1 MTEFARY
8 YVTFLREL
16 FSNIWNFIK
25 TLFNAFANLL
35 YYDIKDYFELLVD
48 ASNGF
53 KVLDW
58 IVFVFVFIVNI
69 AFISLIVIR
78 IAQAARRHHKN
89 RKKDAEKAE
98 LLEEIA
104 GLNYKVE
111 ELINEKNQLF
121 AMKVSSLGLR
131 PNGAVPVDNGGSG
144 SSAIERNLKPGEDK
158 KLKAGE
164 SRFVKLIN
172 VDKEY
177 NKLSITTSMGET
189 DMVNLVELVDRF
201 VNFSASQLHLYYEK
215 KLIAIWFAG
224 LATSKILILEG
235 ISGTGKTSL
244 PYAMGK
250 FFQKDAAI
258 ISVQPS
264 WRDRAEIIGYLN
276 EFTKRFNETDFLK
289 SLYETTYRDD
299 INIIILDEMNL
310 ARIEY
315 YFAEFLSIMEMP
327 DVNEWKIDI
336 VPEALSTDPSNLI
349 NGKLLVPQN
358 VWFVGTANKDDST
371 FTITD
376 KVYDR
381 ATVLEMNNRAKYID
395 AAFTPPINMTYE
407 YLDGLFKKALETNP
421 LTTKSLD
428 NLTKIDKF
436 IAQNFK
442 ITFGNRILKQIK
454 IFVPVFVSCGFTETE
469 GIDYFLAYKIIRKF
483 ESLNLS
489 FLHNELNE
497 LISVLDKIY
506 GKGACTECIACI
518 KDFIKNS

>member
-16 FSNIWNFIK
+16 FSNIWDFIK
-25 TLFNAFANLL
+25 TLFSAFANLL
-35 YYDIKDYFELLVD
+35 YYDIKDYFDILVNV
-48 ASNGF
+48 SNGF
-53 KVLDW
+53 NILDW
-58 IVFVFVFIVNI
+58 IVFVFVLIINV
-69 AFISLIVIR
+69 AFITLIIIR

-131 PNGAVPVDNGGSG
+131 TNGTVPVEGGGS
-144 SSAIERNLKPGEDK
+144 SIERGGKPGEDK

-164 SRFVKLIN
+164 SRFVKLMN
-172 VDKEY
+172 VDKDY
-177 NKLSITTSMGET
+177 NKVAIITNMGEA
-189 DMVNLVELVDRF
+189 DMVNLPELVDRF

-250 FFQKDAAI
+250 FFQNDAAI
-258 ISVQPS
+258 VSVQPS

-289 SLYETTYRDD
+289 ALYETTYRDD

-336 VPEALSTDPSNLI
+336 VPDSLSTDPVNI
-349 NGKLLVPQN
+349 VNGKLLVPQN

-381 ATVLEMNNRAKYID
+381 ATVLEMNTKAKYID
-395 AAFTPPINMTYE
+395 AAFTPAINMTYE
-407 YLDGLFKKALETNP
+407 YLDNLFKKALEEHP
-421 LTTKSLD
+421 LSSKSLD
-428 NLTKIDKF
+428 NLTKVDKF
-436 IAQNFK
+436 IASNFK
-442 ITFGNRILKQIK
+442 ITFGNRILKQIR
-454 IFVPVFVSCGFTETE
+454 IFVPVFVACGFSETE
-469 GIDYFLAYKIIRKF
+469 AIDYFLAYKIIRKF

-506 GKGACTECIACI
+506 GKGACEECISCI

>member
-16 FSNIWNFIK
+16 FSNIWDFIK
-25 TLFNAFANLL
+25 TLFSAFANLL
-35 YYDIKDYFELLVD
+35 YYDIKQYFELLVN

-58 IVFVFVFIVNI
+58 VVFVFVFIVNV
-69 AFISLIVIR
+69 AFITLIVIR
-78 IAQAARRHHKN
+78 IFQAARRHHKN

-131 PNGAVPVDNGGSG
+131 PNGSIPVEGGTPSDRVAKSG
-144 SSAIERNLKPGEDK
+144 DDK
-158 KLKAGE
+158 KLKANE

-172 VDKEY
+172 VDKDY
-177 NKLSITTSMGET
+177 NKVAISTSMGES
-189 DMVNLVELVDRF
+189 DMVNLPELVDRF

-250 FFQKDAAI
+250 FFQNDSAI

-264 WRDRAEIIGYLN
+264 WRDRAEILGYLN

-289 SLYETTYRDD
+289 ALYATTYRDD

-336 VPEALSTDPSNLI
+336 VPEALPTDPVNLI

-381 ATVLEMNNRAKYID
+381 ATVLEMNSRAKYID
-395 AAFTPPINMTYE
+395 AAFTPAINMTYE
-407 YLDGLFKKALETNP
+407 YLDSLFKKAIDTNP
-421 LTTKSLD
+421 LSQKSLD
-428 NLTKIDKF
+428 NLSKIDNF

-454 IFVPVFVSCGFTETE
+454 IFVPVFVSCGYSETE

-506 GKGACTECIACI
+506 GKNACSECIACI

>member
-16 FSNIWNFIK
+16 FSNIWDFIK

-35 YYDIKDYFELLVD
+35 YYDIKQYFELLVD

-58 IVFVFVFIVNI
+58 VVFVFVFIVNV
-69 AFISLIVIR
+69 AFVTLIIVR

-131 PNGAVPVDNGGSG
+131 TNGSVPVDSGVSGGSG
-144 SSAIERNLKPGEDK
+144 QIAKEGADK
-158 KLKAGE
+158 KLKATE
-164 SRFVKLIN
+164 SRFVKLTA
-172 VDKEY
+172 VDKDY
-177 NKLSITTSMGET
+177 NKVAIVTTMGES
-189 DMVNLVELVDRF
+189 DMVNLPGLVERF

-250 FFQKDAAI
+250 FFQNDSAI
-258 ISVQPS
+258 VSVQPS
-264 WRDRAEIIGYLN
+264 WRDRAEILGYLN

-289 SLYETTYRDD
+289 ALYTTTYRDD

-336 VPEALSTDPSNLI
+336 VPDALPTDPVNLI

-381 ATVLEMNNRAKYID
+381 ATVLEMNNRAKFID
-395 AAFTPPINMTYE
+395 AAFTPGINMTYE
-407 YLDGLFKKALETNP
+407 YLDNLFKKAIDTNP
-421 LTTKSLD
+421 LSTKSLD
-428 NLTKIDKF
+428 NLTRIDAF

-454 IFVPVFVSCGFTETE
+454 VFVPVFVSCGFSETE
-469 GIDYFLAYKIIRKF
+469 AIDYFLAYKIIRKF

-506 GKGACTECIACI
+506 GKGACAECIACI